1 MTWQTQSLS
10 AQTLSA
16 LIHASSAINST
27 LDLQQV
33 LQAIAQSVPQVLHSE
48 GSSVLLLDRRRKK
61 LIFRAAAGPTGSKL
75 LDTEFD
81 ASLGIAGSVVKT
93 GKPVIVQDAQHDDR
107 FFKGIDARS
116 SGTFTTRSLIAAP
129 LVHRGQVLGVVEAVN
144 KTGGELFTK
153 DDLRVLRIFANLSAA
168 AAVFNAQ
175 QHERLLR
182 ENEGLRQTLAGRD
195 ENIGAS
201 QALRETLQLGK
212 RVARSLATVLL
223 LGETGTGKELLARYI
238 HENSRRADKPL
249 IAVNCAAL
257 PETLLESELFG
268 HEKGAFT
275 GAVSQKAG
283 RFELADGGTL
293 FLDEIGD
300 VPLTIQ
306 VKLLRVLQEK
316 QFVRVGGT
324 RTLACDVRI
333 LAATNRNLQAAIA
346 AGRFRQDLFYR
357 LNVFPIEMPPLRSRQ
372 EDIPL
377 LVEHF
382 ARRSSVNLGVPQPR
396 VSDEAMALLVMYPW
410 PGNIRELQNV
420 IERAVLLAEG
430 EIQPQ
435 HLPPELAS
443 PAPTTPGRGTAPA
456 PGTPSRG
463 YLPPESAVPA
473 STAPGRPTAPAP
485 GAGLPSEGQPSL
497 WGYEKAL
504 IVKALAENNWN
515 QSKAARALGISRD
528 NLRYRL
534 KKFDIRKPDN
544 G

>member
-175 QHERLLR
+175 QHERLQR

-195 ENIGAS
+195 EIIGAS

-293 FLDEIGD
+293 FLDEIGEL
-300 VPLTIQ
+300 PPAIQ
-306 VKLLRVLQEK
+306 KTFLRFLQEHT
-316 QFVRVGGT
+316 FRSVGGQ
-324 RTLACDVRI
+324 AEIKSDFRI
-333 LAATNRNLQAAIA
+333 IAATNCDLKEAVRLKL
-346 AGRFRQDLFYR
+346 FREDLYYR
-357 LNVFPIEMPPLRSRQ
+357 LSTFTIEIPPLRERKD
-372 EDIPL
+372 DIKD
-377 LVEHF
+377 LVTYYMNELATYHGVEAKSF
-382 ARRSSVNLGVPQPR
+382 SSECFDVLMKY
-396 VSDEAMALLVMYPW
+396 DW
-410 PGNIRELQNV
+410 PGNVRELFNT
-420 IERAVLLAEG
+420 IERIIIVADKNPV
-430 EIQPQ
+430 IYPV
-435 HLPPELAS
+435 HLPPYIRISVSQA
-443 PAPTTPGRGTAPA
+443 
-456 PGTPSRG
+456 
-463 YLPPESAVPA
+463 ESAGIAVPDRA
-473 STAPGRPTAPAP
+473 FLGNVDQPEA
-485 GAGLPSEGQPSL
+485 LPEFSVFS
-497 WGYEKAL
+497 EKAHSVIEQDYFQKL
-504 IVKALAENNWN
+504 MTLTGGNIKEACRISGLSRSRLYALL
-515 QSKAARALGISRD
+515 QKHHVSHSD
-528 NLRYRL
+528 
-534 KKFDIRKPDN
+534 
-544 G
+544 

>member
-1 MTWQTQSLS
+1 MGIKTSMGLQTHSLS

-16 LIHASSAINST
+16 LIHASSAINSS
-27 LDLQQV
+27 LDLQEV
-33 LQAIAQSVPQVLHSE
+33 LQAIAQSVPQVLHSQA
-48 GSSVLLLDRRRKK
+48 GSVLLLDPRRKK
-61 LIFRAAAGPTGSKL
+61 LIFRAAAGPIGTSL
-75 LDTEFD
+75 LGTEFD

-93 GKPVIVQDAQHDDR
+93 AQPVIVQDAQHDDR

-116 SGTFTTRSLIAAP
+116 SGSFTTRSLIAAP
-129 LVHRGQVLGVVEAVN
+129 LIHRGQVLGVVEAVN

-175 QHERLLR
+175 QHERLQR
-182 ENEGLRQTLAGRD
+182 QNEGLRQTLARRD
-195 ENIGAS
+195 EIIGAS
-201 QALRETLQLGK
+201 QALREALRLGK
-212 RVARSLATVLL
+212 RVAGSTATVLL

-238 HENSRRADKPL
+238 HENSKRADKPL

-300 VPLTIQ
+300 VPLSIQ

-333 LAATNRNLQAAIA
+333 LAATNRNLPAAIA
-346 AGRFRQDLFYR
+346 AGRFRQDLYYR

-382 ARRSSVNLGVPQPR
+382 AKRCSVNLGVPQPR
-396 VSDEAMALLVMYPW
+396 VSAEAMSLLVMYAW

-430 EIQPQ
+430 EILPM

-443 PAPTTPGRGTAPA
+443 PAPTAPA
-456 PGTPSRG
+456 R
-463 YLPPESAVPA
+463 SAVPA
-473 STAPGRPTAPAP
+473 S
-485 GAGLPSEGQPSL
+485 GAGLSPAGPPSL

-515 QSKAARALGISRD
+515 QSRAARALGISRD

-534 KKFDIRKPDN
+534 KKFHIRKPEN
-544 G
+544 A